1 MISPRRWSLNG
12 ILLAAIA
19 GGAVAARG
27 QAPVASEKLAAYR
40 HRILGV
46 YSAESGD
53 PIEGAEVVDLL
64 SRTTART
71 TKTGTVTL
79 SFLSE
84 GGNLVRIQKIGFT
97 PVVLTIAISP
107 SDTVPLTI
115 VMLSTSQTLPTV
127 VTTDSTPKYVSPGL
141 RAFEE
146 RRKQGAGHFIG
157 EDELRKNDSRKL
169 SNLVRNFPGL
179 TLNCPRTGGNRGSCF
194 AVSTRQTSRHA
205 LSGGICPL
213 DIYLNGAA
221 SVDTDL
227 EKLRA
232 DEFAG
237 VEYYAGGAS
246 IPIQYNRT
254 GSSCGVILLWTR
266 ER

>member
-12 ILLAAIA
+12 ILLAALA
-19 GGAVAARG
+19 GGAVVARG
-27 QAPVASEKLAAYR
+27 QAPAPSEKLAAYR

-53 PIEGAEVVDLL
+53 PIEGADVVDLL
-64 SRTTART
+64 SQTTART

-79 SFLSE
+79 SFLPE

-97 PVVLTIAISP
+97 PVMLTIAISP

-115 VMLSTSQTLPTV
+115 ILSSSSQTLPTV

-141 RAFEE
+141 RGFEE
-146 RRKQGAGHFIG
+146 RRQKGAGHFID
-157 EDELRKNDSRKL
+157 EAELRKNDSRKV

-179 TLNCPRTGGNRGSCF
+179 TLNCPRAGLNKWSCF
-194 AVSTRQTSRHA
+194 AVSTRQKSRLA
-205 LSGGICPL
+205 LSGGVCLL
-213 DIYLNGAA
+213 DIYINGAP
-221 SVDTDL
+221 SIDNDL

-232 DEFAG
+232 DEFSG
-237 VEYYAGGAS
+237 IEYYAGGAS
-246 IPIQYNRT
+246 IPMQYNRT

>member
-1 MISPRRWSLNG
+1 MISHRFSLRA
-12 ILLAAIA
+12 IVLVAIA
-19 GGAVAARG
+19 AQSVAARG
-27 QAPVASEKLAAYR
+27 QAPAPTEKLAAYR

-46 YSAESGD
+46 YSAESGE
-53 PIEGAEVVDLL
+53 PIEGAEVVDVL
-64 SRTTART
+64 SKTTART

-79 SFLSE
+79 SFLPE
-84 GGNLVRIQKIGFT
+84 GGNIVRIQKIGFT
-97 PVVLTIAISP
+97 PVMLTIAISP

-115 VMLSTSQTLPTV
+115 VMSASSQTLPTV
-127 VTTDSTPKYVSPGL
+127 VTTDSTPKYISPGL

-146 RRKQGAGHFIG
+146 RRKQGAGGHFIG
-157 EDELRKNDSRKL
+157 EDELRKNDSRKV

-179 TLNCPRTGGNRGSCF
+179 TLNCPRTGANKGSCF
-194 AVSTRQTSRHA
+194 AISTRQNSRHVFA
-205 LSGGICPL
+205 GGVCPL
-213 DIYLNGAA
+213 DIYINGAE

-232 DEFAG
+232 EEFAG

>member
-1 MISPRRWSLNG
+1 MINPRRWSLNG
-12 ILLAAIA
+12 FLLVAIA
-19 GGAVAARG
+19 GASVAARG
-27 QAPVASEKLAAYR
+27 QAPAPTEKLAAYR

-53 PIEGAEVVDLL
+53 PIEGAEVVDVL

-79 SFLSE
+79 SFLPE
-84 GGNLVRIQKIGFT
+84 GGNLVRIQKIGFA
-97 PVVLTIAISP
+97 PVMLTIAISP

-115 VMLSTSQTLPTV
+115 LLSSSSQTLPTV
-127 VTTDSTPKYVSPGL
+127 VTTDSTPKFVSPGL

-146 RRKQGAGHFIG
+146 RRQQGVGHFIG

-179 TLNCPRTGGNRGSCF
+179 TLDCPKTGVNRGACF
-194 AVSTRQTSRHA
+194 AVSTRQQSRHA
-205 LSGGICPL
+205 LSGGNCPL
-213 DIYLNGAA
+213 DIYLNGAP

-227 EKLRA
+227 EKLRV

-237 VEYYAGGAS
+237 VEYYAGGAA
-246 IPIQYNRT
+246 IPTQYNRT